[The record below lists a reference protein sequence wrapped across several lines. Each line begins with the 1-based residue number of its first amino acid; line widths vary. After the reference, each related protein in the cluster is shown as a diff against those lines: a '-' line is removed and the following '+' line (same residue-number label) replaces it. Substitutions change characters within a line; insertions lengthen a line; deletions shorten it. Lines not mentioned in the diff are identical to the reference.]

1 MGDNTPRNI
10 GLPMLIVVLV
20 SICLFSFAG
29 IAYSTAQ
36 HSYKQSRE
44 ITERTDNYYAACNEA
59 ERMLASL
66 TGIPEEET
74 TYSFPFGMAMEE
86 LQVTICPDDSEKGY
100 RVTGWVISDTASW
113 EAPVDLGSDGGVQGP
128 SAPGAGPQGPQAPG
142 AGPQGPS
149 APDAGPQGPTA
160 PDAGPQAP
168 AE

>member
-36 HSYKQSRE
+36 HSYKQSLE
-44 ITERTDNYYAACNEA
+44 IKERTDNYYSACNEA
-59 ERMLASL
+59 EKMLADL
-66 TGIPEEET
+66 TSIPETET

-86 LQVTICPDDSEKGY
+86 LQVTVSPDDSEKGY

-113 EAPVDLGSDGGVQGP
+113 EAPVDLGSGDDPQGP
-128 SAPGAGPQGPQAPG
+128 SAPGAGPQGPSAPG

-149 APDAGPQGPTA
+149 APEAGPQA
-160 PDAGPQAP
+160 PQAGPQAP